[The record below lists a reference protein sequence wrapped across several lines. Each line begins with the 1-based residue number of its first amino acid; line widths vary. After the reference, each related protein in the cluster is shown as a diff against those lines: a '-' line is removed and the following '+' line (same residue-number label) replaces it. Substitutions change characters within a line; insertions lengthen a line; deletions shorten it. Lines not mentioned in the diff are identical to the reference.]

1 MKSELKSEIGQRVC
15 RMRKYFNLTQ
25 EQLAEKLEVS
35 TKHISSVER
44 GLSTLSVPH
53 LAALSEVFHC
63 SLDHLVNGEKTDEI
77 SVLQQIPPE
86 VMEVLI
92 TGSAK
97 EKELLDDVFKLYIKI
112 IEQK

>member
-63 SLDHLVNGEKTDEI
+63 SLD
-77 SVLQQIPPE
+77 Q
-86 VMEVLI
+86 
-92 TGSAK
+92 GSAK